1 MKIKTTLL
9 KLVTAVIDLI
19 FLMFGFILLT
29 LLFLSI
35 RRHTIFGLQLMMILS
50 FLIGCLLILVISYYL
65 YKIFFLI
72 DKHNFFSITALHS
85 VRMIRYLFI
94 AVFVVLL
101 GIMPF
106 VYYLA
111 DQGDAPGLILIVG
124 AVIFLPLAIAA
135 FVSAME
141 QILVNSIK
149 MKDENDLTI

>member
-1 MKIKTTLL
+1 
-9 KLVTAVIDLI
+9 
-19 FLMFGFILLT
+19 
-29 LLFLSI
+29 
-35 RRHTIFGLQLMMILS
+35 
-50 FLIGCLLILVISYYL
+50 
-65 YKIFFLI
+65 
-72 DKHNFFSITALHS
+72 
-85 VRMIRYLFI
+85 MIRYLFI